1 MGNILVYNQALQN
14 FIEKSH
20 YLEKIEEYASQ
31 LFCMG
36 KIGNVKEAMKIY
48 EDFGKKIPLD
58 WPLCVSEIMTIISK
72 LKINI
77 NKLKKNILINNSHT

>member
-20 YLEKIEEYASQ
+20 YPEKIEEYASQ
-31 LFCMG
+31 LFCMA
-36 KIGNVKEAMKIY
+36 KTGNVKEAMKIY
-48 EDFGKKIPLD
+48 EYFGKKIPLD

-77 NKLKKNILINNSHT
+77 NKLKKILINNSHT